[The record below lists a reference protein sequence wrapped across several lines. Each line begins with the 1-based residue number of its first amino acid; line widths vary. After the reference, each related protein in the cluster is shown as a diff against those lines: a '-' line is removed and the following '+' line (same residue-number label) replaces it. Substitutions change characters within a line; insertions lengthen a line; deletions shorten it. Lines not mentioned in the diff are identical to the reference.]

1 MRDTEPPKQ
10 LTFDLPLDPRYGAE
24 DFLVSPS
31 NEEAY
36 VLIEAWP
43 DWPDTV
49 FLLRGP
55 PGSGKSHLASIW
67 ATRAQ
72 AWTVSAADV
81 AMDRVSHLISN
92 GALVVED
99 VDRAAGRDEAALF
112 HLLNLARERRF
123 PVLLT
128 ACGPVDGFG
137 LKVADLRSRLRLAP
151 GAEIGPPDDALLKAV
166 IVKLFADRQLG
177 IDTSVVDALAL
188 RIDRSLARVRE
199 VVAELDR
206 DALGRRRRI
215 TRPLALAVLD
225 RMDAADGG
233 GEGQDAEEG
242 DGEEDDAAGGP

>member
-1 MRDTEPPKQ
+1 MC
-10 LTFDLPLDPRYGAE
+10 
-24 DFLVSPS
+24 
-31 NEEAY
+31 
-36 VLIEAWP
+36 
-43 DWPDTV
+43 
-49 FLLRGP
+49 
-55 PGSGKSHLASIW
+55 
-67 ATRAQ
+67 
-72 AWTVSAADV
+72 
-81 AMDRVSHLISN
+81 
-92 GALVVED
+92 
-99 VDRAAGRDEAALF
+99 
-112 HLLNLARERRF
+112 F

-225 RMDAADGG
+225 RMEGADRRDGR
-233 GEGQDAEEG
+233 GEGEEG
-242 DGEEDDAAGGP
+242 DEEDDPGAA

>member
-1 MRDTEPPKQ
+1 MRDTAPPKQ
-10 LTFDLPLDPRYGAE
+10 LAFDLPLDPRYGAE

-36 VLIEAWP
+36 ALIEAWP

-72 AWTVSAADV
+72 AWTVSASEIAT
-81 AMDRVSHLISN
+81 DRVSHLISN
-92 GALVVED
+92 GALVIED
-99 VDRAAGRDEAALF
+99 VDREAGRDEAALF

-128 ACGPVDGFG
+128 ASAPVDAFG

-151 GAEIGPPDDALLKAV
+151 GAEIGPPDDGLLRAV
-166 IVKLFADRQLG
+166 IVKLFVDRQL
-177 IDTSVVDALAL
+177 VVDLAVVEALAL
-188 RIDRSLARVRE
+188 RIDRSLARARE

-215 TRPLALAVLD
+215 TKPLALAVLD
-225 RMDAADGG
+225 RLDAADGSEEDG
-233 GEGQDAEEG
+233 GEEPGSPA
-242 DGEEDDAAGGP
+242 DGAV

>member
-1 MRDTEPPKQ
+1 MRDTAPPKQ
-10 LTFDLPLDPRYGAE
+10 LSFDLALDPRYGAE

-31 NEEAY
+31 NEDAY
-36 VLIEAWP
+36 GLIEAWP

-67 ATRAQ
+67 ASRAQ
-72 AWTVSAADV
+72 AWTVAAADIDGERV
-81 AMDRVSHLISN
+81 AHLISN

-99 VDRAAGRDEAALF
+99 VDREAGRDEATLF

-128 ACGPVDGFG
+128 ASGPVDGFG

-151 GAEIGPPDDALLKAV
+151 GAEIGPPDDGLLKAV
-166 IVKLFADRQLG
+166 IVKLFVDRQLVV
-177 IDTSVVDALAL
+177 DLSVVEALAL
-188 RIDRSLARVRE
+188 RIDRSLARARE

-215 TRPLALAVLD
+215 SKPLALAVLD
-225 RMDAADGG
+225 RLGG
-233 GEGQDAEEG
+233 DEPGMEG
-242 DGEEDDAAGGP
+242 DTEEDEP